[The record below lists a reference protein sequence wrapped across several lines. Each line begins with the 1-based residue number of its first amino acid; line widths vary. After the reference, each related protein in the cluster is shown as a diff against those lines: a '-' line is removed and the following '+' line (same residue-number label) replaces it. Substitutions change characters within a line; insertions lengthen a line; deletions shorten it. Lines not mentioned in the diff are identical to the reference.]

1 MKRDDGKKKNRDMIA
16 TCAVW
21 TLLCLTCMA
30 VMMAFA
36 LNKTIVIADVSQEQ
50 SGVSVSQGQS
60 EQAHPDSLLAME
72 NAPGVQGSFSV
83 PLPKGIRAENVTVE
97 NRYMDRE
104 LLLYIQGGDEDFYR
118 ENPIS
123 GDMSPVLTGLR
134 EVQTDGIILRFQMNR
149 VLEYLSTMEGSTL
162 TVKWYEPGELYDYII
177 VLDPANGGSKSGI
190 TDDSLPEKDVVL
202 QVARQVQRQFS
213 IQNTRLYCTGTE
225 NVDAES
231 EAGVRLAEEVG
242 ADLYIRLSI
251 SVDRESADTYGI
263 MGIYNEDYY
272 IPGFGNSALAD
283 LLTREVT
290 IFSSN
295 RAAGLKAA
303 DEESILKQVR
313 IPAAE
318 VSLGFLSNPQ
328 EEYLLGQESYQENLA
343 KGILEALSKAV
354 AALEEAE
361 GKGGEALK

>member
-1 MKRDDGKKKNRDMIA
+1 MERDDGKKKNKDMIA
-16 TCAVW
+16 TCVVW

-30 VMMAFA
+30 VMLAFA

-50 SGVSVSQGQS
+50 SGVSVNQGQS
-60 EQAHPDSLLAME
+60 DQTSPDSLLAME
-72 NAPGVQGSFSV
+72 NASGVRGSFSV

-104 LLLYIQGGDEDFYR
+104 LLLYIQGGEEDFYR

-123 GDMSPVLTGLR
+123 GDMTPVLTGLR
-134 EVQTDGIILRFQMNR
+134 EEQTDGIILRFQMNR

-162 TVKWYEPGELYDYII
+162 TIKWYEPGELYDYII
-177 VLDPANGGSKSGI
+177 VLDPAGGGSESGI
-190 TDDSLPEKDVVL
+190 SDDSLREKDVVL
-202 QVARQVQRQFS
+202 QVARQVQRQFN
-213 IQNTRLYCTGTE
+213 IQNTRLYCTRTE
-225 NVDAES
+225 DVDVDP
-231 EAGVRLAEEVG
+231 EARIGLAEEVG
-242 ADLYIRLSI
+242 ADLYVRLSL
-251 SVDRESADTYGI
+251 SADGESADTYGI
-263 MGIYNEDYY
+263 TGIYNEDYY
-272 IPGFGNSALAD
+272 IPGFGNLAMAD

-303 DEESILKQVR
+303 DEESILRQVR

-354 AALEEAE
+354 AALEEME
-361 GKGGEALK
+361 GQGGETLK